1 MKLDLRDFLAVVA
14 YPKLSEKD
22 KSWIEA
28 YRKEHDAYYDLVP
41 AHFSFVFPDF
51 NNQKDDFIKEVILKS
66 KGVRKIGFRLRSA
79 IRNNDRTN
87 EYWHVLLVP
96 DEGFSEVVKLHGL
109 LYSGLFKKQERLDL
123 DFIPHIA
130 IANSTI
136 PEECKRL
143 VNEVNAMNIDIS
155 GTIDKLDIIQ
165 YQNNKIT
172 TINFVSLI

>member
-1 MKLDLRDFLAVVA
+1 MKLYLPNFLAVAA
-14 YPKLSEKD
+14 YPKLSEND
-22 KSWIEA
+22 KSWIEG

-51 NNQKDDFIKEVILKS
+51 NNKKDDFIKEVILKS
-66 KGVRKIGFRLRSA
+66 KGVRKIDFNIRSA

-96 DEGFSEVVKLHGL
+96 DVGFSEVVKLHGL

-136 PEECKRL
+136 PEECKQM

-165 YQNNKIT
+165 YRNKKIS
-172 TINFVSLI
+172 TIDVVNLI